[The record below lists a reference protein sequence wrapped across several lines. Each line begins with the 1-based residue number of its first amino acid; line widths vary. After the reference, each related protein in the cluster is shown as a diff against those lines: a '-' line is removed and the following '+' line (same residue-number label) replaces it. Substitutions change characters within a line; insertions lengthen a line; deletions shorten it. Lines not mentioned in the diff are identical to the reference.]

1 MCELCRGLSD
11 GCPNCDGIDP
21 DFEELLD
28 YELDKADN
36 YNQNQLD
43 ESSEI

>member
-1 MCELCRGLSD
+1 MCELCRGNTD

-28 YELDKADN
+28 YKLNAADDYNDERRLD
-36 YNQNQLD
+36 D
-43 ESSEI
+43 E